1 MSYQV
6 AVASFGGDDAT
17 MAKSLYYPKSYYEIY
32 KIFLKKSKN

>member
-17 MAKSLYYPKSYYEIY
+17 MAKSFI
-32 KIFLKKSKN
+32 ITLKGPALT